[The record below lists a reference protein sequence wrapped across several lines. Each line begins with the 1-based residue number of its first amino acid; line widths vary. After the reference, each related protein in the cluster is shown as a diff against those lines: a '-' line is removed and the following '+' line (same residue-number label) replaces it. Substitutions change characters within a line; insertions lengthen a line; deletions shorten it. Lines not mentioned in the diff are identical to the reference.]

1 MTNIDVGNT
10 GTGTASQT
18 RIKKNRRAG
27 GRATRVAARA
37 AALPDDMRPI
47 RAGLSGGTYK
57 PLSDVDILKIHHAAL
72 DALEIIGLADAP
84 PSGIKY
90 MVKAGAVLGDDGRL
104 RYPRSLVEDMLSIAA
119 KQITL
124 CGRDEKYDLHLADK
138 KVHYGCAGAVVH
150 MVDLETST
158 YRESNLDD
166 LYRAAQIAQ
175 QMDNIHFFQ
184 RPIVARDILDNL
196 EMDLN
201 TIYACCAG
209 TTKHIGTNISEP
221 WHMPKMVELMH
232 MIAGGEETWR
242 KRPFISNTNCFVV
255 PPMKFATESCE
266 AMEMAIHAGMPVLLL
281 SAGQAGAT
289 APAPLATSIVQAVAE
304 CLAGMVYVNAMK
316 PGHPA
321 IFGTWPFVSDLRSG
335 AMSGGS
341 GEQALLTAGC
351 AQMHH
356 FYGLP
361 GGAAA
366 GMADAKMPNMQSGWE
381 QGISNTLAGLAG
393 LNMVYEAVGMHA
405 SLLGFCHESMILG
418 DDMIGQALRCVRGI
432 EVTEDKVSI
441 EAMKSVCLDGPGHFL
456 GHEQTLQL
464 MQTEYVYPHTA
475 DRLSPKEW
483 EEVGRPEPL
492 AQATKRKLEIF
503 ANAPKSLIDAAT
515 DSQIRSHFNIHI

>member
-10 GTGTASQT
+10 ETGTASQT

-90 MVKAGAVLGDDGRL
+90 MVKAGAILGDDGRL

-124 CGRDEKYDLHLADK
+124 FGRDEKHDLHLADK
-138 KVHYGCAGAVVH
+138 KVHYGCAGAAVH

-166 LYRAAQIAQ
+166 PYRAAQIAQ

-304 CLAGMVYVNAMK
+304 WDDLCQRHETGSSCNIWYMAFCL
-316 PGHPA
+316 
-321 IFGTWPFVSDLRSG
+321 
-335 AMSGGS
+335 
-341 GEQALLTAGC
+341 
-351 AQMHH
+351 
-356 FYGLP
+356 
-361 GGAAA
+361 
-366 GMADAKMPNMQSGWE
+366 
-381 QGISNTLAGLAG
+381 
-393 LNMVYEAVGMHA
+393 
-405 SLLGFCHESMILG
+405 
-418 DDMIGQALRCVRGI
+418 
-432 EVTEDKVSI
+432 
-441 EAMKSVCLDGPGHFL
+441 
-456 GHEQTLQL
+456 
-464 MQTEYVYPHTA
+464 
-475 DRLSPKEW
+475 
-483 EEVGRPEPL
+483 
-492 AQATKRKLEIF
+492 
-503 ANAPKSLIDAAT
+503 
-515 DSQIRSHFNIHI
+515 